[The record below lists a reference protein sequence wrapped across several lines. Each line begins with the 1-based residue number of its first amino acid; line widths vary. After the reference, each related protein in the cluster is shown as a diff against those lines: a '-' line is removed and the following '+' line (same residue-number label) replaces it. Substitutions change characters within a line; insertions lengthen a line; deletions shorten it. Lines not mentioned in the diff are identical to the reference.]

1 MDWNPGL
8 KQELQQVHRGHANQQ
23 YEPEYGYHAQQPQ
36 AQQQYSSLAE
46 SQLGLQYVSTV
57 PFGQRLAAT
66 LSYVFTWATGFI
78 FFLFAEK
85 RNRFVRFHALQ
96 SLLFF
101 GGISILGTIVGTF
114 INFASSY
121 SGYSGGF
128 VLIIP
133 LIVAWIVLILLTLM
147 FIAGWF
153 MGIVNALRGRYYKMP
168 FVGDFVE
175 RYINRQATPK

>member
-57 PFGQRLAAT
+57 PFGQRLAAA
-66 LSYVFTWATGFI
+66 LSYVFAWVTGFI

-101 GGISILGTIVGTF
+101 GVISILISAVGTF
-114 INFASSY
+114 VNFASSFNNNY
-121 SGYSGGF
+121 NTGF
-128 VLIIP
+128 VLAIP
-133 LIVAWIVLILLTLM
+133 LVVASAPLSYSSLCLLQVGL
-147 FIAGWF
+147 W
-153 MGIVNALRGRYYKMP
+153 AL
-168 FVGDFVE
+168 
-175 RYINRQATPK
+175 